1 MGNANECLWEDL
13 LHQQAARHKSMGAAF
28 VGSKEG
34 SNYSFSAISEARN
47 TTLMRNCE
55 MKAGGKK
62 KVCTHIEF
70 NTTISIYSHLC
81 KRASQTLSTVMNMTR
96 LHGSFFQWVARH
108 LADESLKKNFFIEL
122 EKTRCR
128 GALARPKQP

>member
-34 SNYSFSAISEARN
+34 SNYSFSAILKARDVI
-47 TTLMRNCE
+47 LMRNCE

-62 KVCTHIEF
+62 KFVHISSLIRQLAF
-70 NTTISIYSHLC
+70 IHISANALHRHKHGDEYDEIARLVLSMGC
-81 KRASQTLSTVMNMTR
+81 SASR
-96 LHGSFFQWVARH
+96 R
-108 LADESLKKNFFIEL
+108 
-122 EKTRCR
+122 
-128 GALARPKQP
+128 